1 MLLGEL
7 LADRVHAAL
16 DSSLQ
21 FHRNGLD
28 RTVVVTQIPAEHRAG
43 EGRRSL
49 DGLDHRNN
57 LLVCQFFG
65 FIVVMAAQIM
75 EPVSLELNKI
85 GTCHNSE
92 TDMATVPTAQ
102 RTTIN
107 VISDAAFV
115 GMIARELPAS

>member
-7 LADRVHAAL
+7 LADGVHAAL
-16 DSSLQ
+16 DASLQ
-21 FHRNGLD
+21 FHRNSLG
-28 RTVVVTQIPAEHRAG
+28 RTVVVTQIPADHRAG

-49 DGLDHRNN
+49 DGLDQGYN

-65 FIVVMAAQIM
+65 LIVVMAVPIM

-85 GTCHNSE
+85 GTGHNSE
-92 TDMATVPTAQ
+92 TDLATAPIAQ

-115 GMIARELPAS
+115 GMTAPELP

>member
-7 LADRVHAAL
+7 LALGVHAAL
-16 DSSLQ
+16 DASLQ
-21 FHRNGLD
+21 FHRNSLG
-28 RTVVVTQIPAEHRAG
+28 RTVVITQIPAELRAG

-65 FIVVMAAQIM
+65 FIVVMAVHIM
-75 EPVSLELNKI
+75 EPVSLELNEI
-85 GTCHNSE
+85 GTSHNSE
-92 TDMATVPTAQ
+92 TDLAIAPIAQ
-102 RTTIN
+102 RTTID

-115 GMIARELPAS
+115 GMTAPKLP